1 MTYDLDLNLVN
12 SIKKI
17 KIFINFDHYK
27 NIWKVWIH
35 KINYHILKHVNYEN
49 SKTAPP
55 FSHVTKHTNFYIFFE
70 YAMKIQEISM
80 RKHLSM
86 RRGCGHFIVF

>member
-1 MTYDLDLNLVN
+1 MTL
-12 SIKKI
+12 
-17 KIFINFDHYK
+17 
-27 NIWKVWIH
+27 
-35 KINYHILKHVNYEN
+35 EN
-49 SKTAPP
+49 C
-55 FSHVTKHTNFYIFFE
+55 HVTKHTNFYIFFE